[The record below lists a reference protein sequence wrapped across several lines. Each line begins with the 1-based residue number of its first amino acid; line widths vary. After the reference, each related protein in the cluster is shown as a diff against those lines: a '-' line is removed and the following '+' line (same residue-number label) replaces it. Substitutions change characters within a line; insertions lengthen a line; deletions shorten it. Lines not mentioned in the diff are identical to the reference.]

1 MIDFHLAWCGACNI
15 IEQNYRSLY
24 LAYENAEHRIAFYN
38 AQQDVIPQEIYSA
51 LKYGPLT
58 CKPRF
63 AIFIV
68 SIAVLADSGRAYR
81 KEKRRRRLTA
91 PISLISRRPSR
102 MP

>member
-1 MIDFHLAWCGACNI
+1 VIDFHLAWCGACNI

-24 LAYENAEHRIAFYN
+24 FAYENAEQRIAFYN

-63 AIFIV
+63 AIFIEGEKKEEV
-68 SIAVLADSGRAYR
+68 DGADFTNI
-81 KEKRRRRLTA
+81 EKA
-91 PISLISRRPSR
+91 IKKFIPSLDD
-102 MP
+102 

>member
-1 MIDFHLAWCGACNI
+1 MPPKPQKQIVFKIESPEAFTELTAAENPRLLVIDFHLAWCGPCNI

-24 LAYENAEHRIAFYN
+24 FAYENAESRIAFYN
-38 AQQDVIPQEIYSA
+38 AEQAAIPQEIYSS

-68 SIAVLADSGRAYR
+68 S
-81 KEKRRRRLTA
+81 
-91 PISLISRRPSR
+91 
-102 MP
+102 